1 MRIWTRNAVFIRLG
15 YHNVSLVE
23 DVSDAYPMLDVV
35 HFSKKHRA
43 VTFVIVATVY
53 CTHIGSRYRYCIAL
67 NQPINV
73 LIFTIIFSKLFH
85 NLVSVQNSDFSNMS
99 CASIA
104 GLFRSVPRI
113 RISKN

>member
-43 VTFVIVATVY
+43 VTFVAVATVY
-53 CTHIGSRYRYCIAL
+53 CTHSSSRYSYCIAL
-67 NQPINV
+67 NQPE
-73 LIFTIIFSKLFH
+73 
-85 NLVSVQNSDFSNMS
+85 NM
-99 CASIA
+99 
-104 GLFRSVPRI
+104 RM
-113 RISKN
+113 